1 MPGNPYLGLMLPYT
15 PLHHLLMKE
24 LGFPIVATSG
34 NLRDEPIC
42 KDTSEALERLGRVA
56 DVFLVHNRP
65 IARRVDDS
73 VVRVVADREMILRR
87 ARGYAPL
94 PITLSRPMPRVLAV
108 GAHQRSATAVA
119 LETDVLLSQH
129 VGDLGTS
136 RTLDAFRESID
147 GLERLFDFRAA
158 QVVCDLHPDYPSTRF
173 AEALSPA
180 PRRVQHHYA
189 HVLSCMAE
197 NELAPPVLG
206 VAWDGTGYGL
216 DGTIWGGEFLAVHRG
231 GFDRIA
237 HLRTFRLPG
246 GEQAVR
252 EPRRCALG
260 VLYELFGDNV
270 PVDLGFS
277 LAELDVLL
285 TMLRKGLNSPV
296 TSSAGRLFDALS
308 AIVGLRARSS
318 FEGQAAMEL
327 EFAVEPCDECYDGAS
342 VDWSSIVCGAIDD
355 RRRGVAPGRI
365 AARLHNS
372 LVEAICREAR
382 QADREKVVLT
392 GGCFQNKVL
401 TERAIRRLRED
412 GFRPYWHQRV
422 PPNDGGIA
430 LGQIAACAEE

>member
-1 MPGNPYLGLMLPYT
+1 M
-15 PLHHLLMKE
+15 
-24 LGFPIVATSG
+24 
-34 NLRDEPIC
+34 
-42 KDTSEALERLGRVA
+42 
-56 DVFLVHNRP
+56 
-65 IARRVDDS
+65 
-73 VVRVVADREMILRR
+73 
-87 ARGYAPL
+87 
-94 PITLSRPMPRVLAV
+94 
-108 GAHQRSATAVA
+108 
-119 LETDVLLSQH
+119 
-129 VGDLGTS
+129 
-136 RTLDAFRESID
+136 
-147 GLERLFDFRAA
+147 
-158 QVVCDLHPDYPSTRF
+158 
-173 AEALSPA
+173 
-180 PRRVQHHYA
+180 QHHYA

-342 VDWSSIVCGAIDD
+342 VDWSSIVCARSTIV
-355 RRRGVAPGRI
+355 VAGWPGRI

-372 LVEAICREAR
+372 LVEAICRESAPGR
-382 QADREKVVLT
+382 PREGRADGGMFSKQGADRT
-392 GGCFQNKVL
+392 GDS
-401 TERAIRRLRED
+401 AI
-412 GFRPYWHQRV
+412 
-422 PPNDGGIA
+422 A
-430 LGQIAACAEE
+430 